1 MYNIDEQVVYSM
13 IGVCR
18 ITDITQQS
26 FGKETKKY
34 YVLKPVNAENNTIY
48 VPYDGSSARIQ
59 PLLTAEEAKNIIAAV
74 NNSDDTPFVFDKDEC
89 MSIIKSGD
97 RKKTLRIL
105 RELNKSRKQAAAEKR
120 KFHIAEENVLN
131 AAKKLLCDE
140 FSYVLNVT
148 PDQALKMML

>member
-1 MYNIDEQVVYSM
+1 M

-18 ITDITQQS
+18 ISDITNRD
-26 FGKETKKY
+26 FGGNAKNY

-48 VPYDGSSARIQ
+48 VPCDCSSARIQ
-59 PLLTAEEAKNIIAAV
+59 PLLTADEAKNIIAAADEQK
-74 NNSDDTPFVFDKDEC
+74 NSEPFCFDKDEC
-89 MSIIKSGD
+89 MAIIKSGD
-97 RKKTLRIL
+97 RSKTLRIL
-105 RELNKSRKQAAAEKR
+105 RELNKSRKKAAAEKR

-140 FSYVLNVT
+140 FSYVLDIT